1 MCVKP
6 PHMTDNCR
14 LKTISAEGIETPV
27 FEAIARLLT
36 DEVFLQL
43 ASEDR
48 IDMGRNRA
56 LGVTVAERIHRMT
69 QAEKRR
75 IAEKFLRYVEVTK
88 EGVSIVVRDD
98 GLKNVI
104 ETKDEVM
111 K

>member
-1 MCVKP
+1 
-6 PHMTDNCR
+6 
-14 LKTISAEGIETPV
+14 
-27 FEAIARLLT
+27 
-36 DEVFLQL
+36 
-43 ASEDR
+43 
-48 IDMGRNRA
+48 
-56 LGVTVAERIHRMT
+56 MT

-88 EGVSIVVRDD
+88 EGFSIVVRDD